1 MNNPANMNMMN
12 TRVNITVN
20 NQMLKHH
27 LWIHNCTT
35 TISLG
40 LRKCVNKQRQVWNAS
55 VHLLNNVRNVHY
67 VWKAMAVNRG

>member
-20 NQMLKHH
+20 NNL
-27 LWIHNCTT
+27 IHNCTT

-40 LRKCVNKQRQVWNAS
+40 LRKCMNKQHQVWNAS
-55 VHLLNNVRNVHY
+55 VHWLNNVRDVHY